1 MSKLRQFLYNK
12 LTDCEALFEQA
23 NAHSDII
30 YMKGMLEIGG
40 MQTQLIANIG
50 KRQAYQEV
58 LEFIRKEQME

>member
-1 MSKLRQFLYNK
+1 MSKLQQFLYNK

-23 NAHSDII
+23 NANSDII
-30 YMKGMLEIGG
+30 FLEGMLRHGG
-40 MQTQLIANIG
+40 EGNVILMNIG